1 MSVRIK
7 RPTPYQSREVCM
19 DRISWDAECVHDL
32 ITNNGFMITD
42 PPEVQINDSKKKAL
56 HGTRSPLYGTSYE
69 DEQAFIERY
78 RCTCGEFQGKMFENE
93 ICPICHT
100 PVTFKDVNIG
110 FTGWMSTGKYF
121 FIAPHYYR
129 YFSKLLGKGV
139 IDEICQPKMMVDTNG
154 IRKPIPLDQLEVQPK
169 HPFYGI
175 GVRQFL
181 ERYDEILDYFKKKK
195 SKQKWVE
202 FEAVRREK
210 SKVFSSK
217 IPVYTTFLRPQSSTA
232 DTLYYSSIDRI
243 INPLNR
249 LCEKLRNG
257 SRSDLEI
264 DYWLAK
270 VEQRVLE
277 LYDLNMGEI
286 ETKEGWIRKFILGG
300 SLNYTARNV
309 ICPSP
314 DLQINQVDLS
324 YNTFRI
330 IFRNVIIF
338 TLMKMDG
345 LSLASAYHKWA
356 ESINFSNKIYGV
368 MEYIR
373 EKMKPMVL
381 INRNPTLKVWGPCQ

>member
-1 MSVRIK
+1 M
-7 RPTPYQSREVCM
+7 
-19 DRISWDAECVHDL
+19 AEASLEEPVH
-32 ITNNGFMITD
+32 
-42 PPEVQINDSKKKAL
+42 
-56 HGTRSPLYGTSYE
+56 
-69 DEQAFIERY
+69 
-78 RCTCGEFQGKMFENE
+78 
-93 ICPICHT
+93 
-100 PVTFKDVNIG
+100 NIG
-110 FTGWMSTGKYF
+110 ITGYAINSVCKHTGFSTACSVCLVIEIFRTIGTE
-121 FIAPHYYR
+121 IAFCHPASIVADISARLCIGIKANAY
-129 YFSKLLGKGV
+129 
-139 IDEICQPKMMVDTNG
+139 MVDTNG

-195 SKQKWVE
+195 SKQKWIE

-300 SLNYTARNV
+300 SLD
-309 ICPSP
+309 SWE
-314 DLQINQVDLS
+314 
-324 YNTFRI
+324 
-330 IFRNVIIF
+330 
-338 TLMKMDG
+338 TL
-345 LSLASAYHKWA
+345 
-356 ESINFSNKIYGV
+356 N
-368 MEYIR
+368 
-373 EKMKPMVL
+373 
-381 INRNPTLKVWGPCQ
+381 